1 MSWRVSLLILFV
13 VSLCG
18 CAASPSFVK
27 TDRSKSYEIYGK
39 TYHPMKCVKVGNK
52 QDRVASLYWT
62 GFHGRKT
69 ASGEVYAMNQ
79 LTAARSELP
88 LNTLLKV
95 TNLKNNRHVVVRVND
110 RGPFVGDRVIDMS
123 LGAARDLGMITPGT
137 VPVKLEVVGTQ
148 IRLASAKKIRRSIKI
163 VHPPTSLNPY
173 YAANHKGFLALL
185 RN

>member
-1 MSWRVSLLILFV
+1 MPWRVSVLILFV

-18 CAASPSFVK
+18 CAVSPSFVK
-27 TDRSKSYEIYGK
+27 TDRSGSYKIYGK
-39 TYHPMKCVKVGNK
+39 TYHPMKCVKVGYK
-52 QDRVASLYWT
+52 QDGVASWYGP

-69 ASGEVYAMNQ
+69 ASGEVYDMNQ
-79 LTAARSELP
+79 LTAAHSELP

-123 LGAARDLGMITPGT
+123 LAAARDLGMVTPGT
-137 VPVKLEVVGTQ
+137 ALVKLEVIGTQ
-148 IRLASAKKIRRSIKI
+148 IRLASAGKIPRNIKTS
-163 VHPPTSLNPY
+163 HPATPSNPY

-185 RN
+185 KN

>member
-1 MSWRVSLLILFV
+1 MSWRVSVLILFV

-18 CAASPSFVK
+18 CASSPSFVK
-27 TDRSKSYEIYGK
+27 IDRSRSYEIYGK
-39 TYHPMKCVKVGNK
+39 TYHPMKCVKVGYK
-52 QDRVASLYWT
+52 QDGVASWYGP

-69 ASGEVYAMNQ
+69 ASGEIYDMNQ
-79 LTAARSELP
+79 LTAAHSELP

-123 LGAARDLGMITPGT
+123 LAAARDLGMITPGT

-163 VHPPTSLNPY
+163 AYPPTSPNPY
-173 YAANHKGFLALL
+173 YASNHKGFLALL